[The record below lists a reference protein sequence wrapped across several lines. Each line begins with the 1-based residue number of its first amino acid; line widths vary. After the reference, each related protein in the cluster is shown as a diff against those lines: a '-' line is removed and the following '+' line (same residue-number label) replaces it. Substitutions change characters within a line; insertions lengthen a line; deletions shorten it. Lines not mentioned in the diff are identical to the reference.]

1 MIYGNL
7 PASHWEKNTRP
18 TAFVCVFGWFPS
30 WLLHLASYLKP
41 SHSKKNLSNHICLP
55 DGRFLLFALI
65 CQQKQLTLDS
75 MQPPA
80 RIMPGILV
88 SLLRSSH
95 TVALTLTHP
104 HMHWLIHTKRERE
117 RESHLPA
124 SLQCHCHFG
133 QELVK
138 GFSFDKCWLSG
149 RLGWKIFSHECS
161 PPSWR
166 TGCWFWV
173 WFLCSVSGLVAIRA
187 SKSCVCTLD
196 VWNWSRPIQSSQATG
211 IRQMFP
217 ICFQHY
223 PDCQG

>member
-30 WLLHLASYLKP
+30 WLLHLASYLNP

-117 RESHLPA
+117 RKPFA
-124 SLQCHCHFG
+124 SLSAMSLSFWPGAGERFFIWQMLIKRPTGLGFG
-133 QELVK
+133 S
-138 GFSFDKCWLSG
+138 GFCVLWADWLQS
-149 RLGWKIFSHECS
+149 E
-161 PPSWR
+161 
-166 TGCWFWV
+166 
-173 WFLCSVSGLVAIRA
+173 RA
-187 SKSCVCTLD
+187 SHVCAL
-196 VWNWSRPIQSSQATG
+196 
-211 IRQMFP
+211 
-217 ICFQHY
+217 
-223 PDCQG
+223 